1 MNNRILRNFL
11 KNNILHFIKY
21 SFVGIGNLFFTLIL
35 YIVFLEVFYLEYKIA
50 FTLSWLAGVFFTY
63 FINFMWVFKPEEK
76 ITFRKRL
83 PKYFFVFL
91 SSYLINLLLLNILV
105 EYFSLKPLFAQ
116 LFIIPLVVLIN
127 FSGTKYWALK

>member
-1 MNNRILRNFL
+1 MNNHSLSNFI

-35 YIVFLEVFYLEYKIA
+35 YIVFLEIFNFEYKIA
-50 FTLSWLAGVFFTY
+50 FTLSWFAGVFFTY

-83 PKYFFVFL
+83 PKYFLVFL

-105 EYFSLKPLFAQ
+105 EYFLFTPLLAQ

-127 FSGTKYWALK
+127 FSGTKFWALK